1 MSDPVQQDLDVF
13 TQADVYQNK
22 MKFENAVEMDLEEA
36 RLGPPQQS
44 KVKQEIVSLQYK
56 FGQSN
61 QMTLPDKIRYLKLKQ
76 SITSAI
82 AKSLVSI
89 PSDKQMASA
98 DSFKKSSCNLQKL
111 IK

>member
-98 DSFKKSSCNLQKL
+98 DSLKKSSCNLQKL